1 MTDHFLTHGPS
12 SRCPCGRTVYAS
24 DGDCHARCGVCRQV
38 REIGEEIGSYGVC
51 VSCMV
56 KDIMGTDWGEVE
68 IGKIEEIYKA
78 LTNQKEGV

>member
-1 MTDHFLTHGPS
+1 
-12 SRCPCGRTVYAS
+12 
-24 DGDCHARCGVCRQV
+24 
-38 REIGEEIGSYGVC
+38 
-51 VSCMV
+51 MV